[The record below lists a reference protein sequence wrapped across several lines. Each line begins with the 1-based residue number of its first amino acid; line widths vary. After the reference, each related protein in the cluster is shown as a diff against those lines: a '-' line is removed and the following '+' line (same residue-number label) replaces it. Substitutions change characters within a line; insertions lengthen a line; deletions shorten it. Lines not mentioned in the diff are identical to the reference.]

1 MGKII
6 SLIFTDEFY
15 SYYGQNPDLDLRN
28 FFEEFLKPFH
38 LRDELLMLLGFLS
51 LEGFPSEKYCA
62 HVC

>member
-15 SYYGQNPDLDLRN
+15 SYCGQNPDPGFEEL
-28 FFEEFLKPFH
+28 FEEFLKPSY

-51 LEGFPSEKYCA
+51 FEGFPSEKYCV